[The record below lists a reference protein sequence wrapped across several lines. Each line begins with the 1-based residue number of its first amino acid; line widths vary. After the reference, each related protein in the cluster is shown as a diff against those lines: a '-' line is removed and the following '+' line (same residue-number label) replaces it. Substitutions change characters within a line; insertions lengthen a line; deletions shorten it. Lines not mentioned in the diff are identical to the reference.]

1 MIKLFFIINRIS
13 GTGTNST
20 VGEIIERFFRSKDE
34 YEYEIHFTE
43 YPDHARELAEKAM
56 DWKANIVVVAGGDGT
71 LNEVAG
77 ALAGSDI
84 VLGMIPIGS
93 GNGFARHFKIPL
105 TVKDALET
113 IISGKIVNVDVGVV
127 NHQIFLSN
135 TGFAIDSAIIF
146 NAISTKTR
154 GFFSYFVAGIKSIFA
169 FKPPCCT
176 VLLEDR
182 TLEVR
187 PYLFSIFNTSQYGYD
202 VKIASGIEAEDGFLD
217 LLIIDSRNMFKSI
230 YLILRKPSNHPQ
242 YIRHRV
248 KEMAVEFRPALD
260 YFQIDGELVNHRAG
274 RVEISILPKSL
285 KCLVPSDY

>member
-1 MIKLFFIINRIS
+1 MVKLFFIINRIS
-13 GTGTNST
+13 GTGDNST
-20 VGEIIERFFRSKDE
+20 VGEIIERFFSSRNG

-43 YPDHARELAEKAM
+43 YPNHARELVAKAIE
-56 DWKANIVVVAGGDGT
+56 WKANIVVAAGGDGT

-93 GNGFARHFKIPL
+93 GNGFARHFKIPFP
-105 TVKDALET
+105 VKNALET
-113 IISGKIVNVDVGVV
+113 IVSGKIANVDVGVV
-127 NHQIFLSN
+127 NNQIFLSN
-135 TGFAIDSAIIF
+135 TGFAIDSDIIF
-146 NAISTKTR
+146 NAVSTKTR
-154 GFFSYFVAGIKSIFA
+154 GFFSYFVAGIKNIFT

-176 VLLEDR
+176 VLLNDR

-187 PYLFSIFNTSQYGYD
+187 PYLFSIFNTSQYGYN

-217 LLIIDSRNMFKSI
+217 LLIIDSRNMFKAI
-230 YLILRKPSNHPQ
+230 YLILRKPSDHPQ

-248 KEMAVEFRPALD
+248 KKMAVEFRPALN
-260 YFQIDGELVNHRAG
+260 YFQIDGELVNRCVG
-274 RVEISILPKSL
+274 RVEIRIVPKGL